1 MSSISPSPEPDSP
14 SRASDKENS
23 SRTLVM
29 RDKGKGV
36 ESAAKRKRT
45 MTNGGGP
52 AYSRRRTATREP
64 GDEDVVLGQ
73 YDPDQSL
80 EEKRRV
86 QKGFRDLLK
95 TLKENGDE
103 FLQAD
108 SEGLHETLRQ
118 ANALSANVK
127 QTTEATIDSK
137 LLVNTVD
144 ASYRKTMRL
153 TAGNTAQGI
162 DVDEAVSKCITF
174 MRIGGGIVDDDAP
187 GLSSTQR
194 QRRRPN
200 RSALAAVDEDDEE
213 NGDEGDPFN
222 WEHLGRFAGGPQTR
236 RPATPG
242 FLLGPLSVE
251 KKIRKVVK
259 RSAPFRPGNL
269 QEVRPEVL
277 KPDDIQK
284 NENGDLAGICGAV
297 LERLVDVLTT
307 AQDSAEA
314 AWNAEDTERTDQIMR
329 KYGLKANGGIDLLR
343 FVVNPRSFGQTVENM
358 FYVSFLIRD
367 AKIRLEYDD
376 DGFATLVP
384 VDKDELEEQQNA
396 GRQAAR
402 QRQQAVFHLDMDIW
416 RDIVEVYSIRESLI
430 EHRKE
435 EKAKGPGARGWYS

>member
-1 MSSISPSPEPDSP
+1 MSTDGSSPEPESP

-23 SRTLVM
+23 SRALVM

-36 ESAAKRKRT
+36 DGASKRKRT
-45 MTNGGGP
+45 MTNGCGP
-52 AYSRRRTATREP
+52 AYSRRRTTTQEP
-64 GDEDVVLGQ
+64 GDDNMTEQ
-73 YDPDQSL
+73 YDPDQSI
-80 EEKRRV
+80 EQRREV

-95 TLKENGDE
+95 NLKENGDE
-103 FLQAD
+103 FLQPD
-108 SEGLHETLRQ
+108 SEGLHDTLRR

-153 TAGNTAQGI
+153 TAGNIAQGM
-162 DVDEAVSKCITF
+162 DVDEFVSKCITY
-174 MRIGGGIVDDDAP
+174 MRIGGGIADDDAP
-187 GLSSTQR
+187 DLSSTQQ

-213 NGDEGDPFN
+213 NGDAGDPFN
-222 WEHLGRFAGGPQTR
+222 WEHLGRFASCTQAR

-277 KPDDIQK
+277 NAEDIQQ
-284 NENGDLAGICGAV
+284 NENGDLAGICKTV
-297 LERLVDVLTT
+297 LERLIYVEQT
-307 AQDSAEA
+307 AQEEAQNAFDANEDEMMAE
-314 AWNAEDTERTDQIMR
+314 IMHR
-329 KYGLKANGGIDLLR
+329 NGLRANGGIDLLR
-343 FVVNPRSFGQTVENM
+343 FVVNPKSFGQTVENM

-367 AKIRLEYDD
+367 AKIKLEYDD

-384 VDKDELEEQQNA
+384 IDTEEVEQNA
-396 GRQAAR
+396 GRQTAR
-402 QRQQAVFHLDMDIW
+402 QRQQAVFHLDMDVW
-416 RDIVEVYSIRESLI
+416 RDIVEVYNIREPLI
-430 EHRKE
+430 EHRRE
-435 EKAKGPGARGWYS
+435 EKVKGPGARGWYS

>member
-1 MSSISPSPEPDSP
+1 MSTDGSSPEPESP

-36 ESAAKRKRT
+36 EGASKRKRT

-52 AYSRRRTATREP
+52 AYSRRRTATQEP
-64 GDEDVVLGQ
+64 GDNNMTEQ
-73 YDPDQSL
+73 YDPDQSI
-80 EEKRRV
+80 EQRREV

-95 TLKENGDE
+95 NLKENGDE
-103 FLQAD
+103 FLQPD
-108 SEGLHETLRQ
+108 SEGLHDTLRR

-153 TAGNTAQGI
+153 TAGNIAQGM
-162 DVDEAVSKCITF
+162 DVDEFVSKCITY
-174 MRIGGGIVDDDAP
+174 MRIGGGIADDDAP
-187 GLSSTQR
+187 DLSSTQQ

-213 NGDEGDPFN
+213 NDDAGDPFN
-222 WEHLGRFAGGPQTR
+222 WEHLGRFASCTQAR

-259 RSAPFRPGNL
+259 RSAPFRPENL

-277 KPDDIQK
+277 NAEDIQQ
-284 NENGDLAGICGAV
+284 NEDGDLAGICKTV
-297 LERLVDVLTT
+297 LERLVDVEQT
-307 AQDSAEA
+307 AQEEA
-314 AWNAEDTERTDQIMR
+314 QNAFDANDDEMTAQIMHR
-329 KYGLKANGGIDLLR
+329 YGLRTNGGIDLLR
-343 FVVNPRSFGQTVENM
+343 FVVNPKSFGQTVENM

-367 AKIRLEYDD
+367 AKIKLEYDD
-376 DGFATLVP
+376 GGFATLVP
-384 VDKDELEEQQNA
+384 IDTEEVEQNA
-396 GRQAAR
+396 GRQTAR
-402 QRQQAVFHLDMDIW
+402 QRQQAVFHLDMDVW
-416 RDIVEVYSIRESLI
+416 RDIVEVYNIREPLI
-430 EHRKE
+430 EHRRE
-435 EKAKGPGARGWYS
+435 EKVKGPGARGWYS

>member
-1 MSSISPSPEPDSP
+1 MSTDGSSTEPDSP

-29 RDKGKGV
+29 RDKGKAA
-36 ESAAKRKRT
+36 EAAAKRKRAT
-45 MTNGGGP
+45 TNGSGP
-52 AYSRRRTATREP
+52 AYSRRRTATQEP
-64 GDEDVVLGQ
+64 GDEDSIEGL
-73 YDPDQSL
+73 YDPDQPM
-80 EEKRRV
+80 EQKRKI
-86 QKGFRDLLK
+86 QKELRDLLK
-95 TLKENGDE
+95 NLKENGDE

-108 SEGLHETLRQ
+108 SEGLHETLRR

-162 DVDEAVSKCITF
+162 DVDEFVSKCITF
-174 MRIGGGIVDDDAP
+174 MRIGGGIADDDTP
-187 GLSSTQR
+187 DLSSTQR

-200 RSALAAVDEDDEE
+200 RSALAAVDEDDED
-213 NGDEGDPFN
+213 NDDAGDPFN
-222 WEHLGRFAGGPQTR
+222 WEHLGRFGGCTQAR

-277 KPDDIQK
+277 NPDDIQK
-284 NENGDLAGICGAV
+284 NENGDLAGICKAV
-297 LERLVDVLTT
+297 LERLVEVQTT
-307 AQDSAEA
+307 AQDSAHA
-314 AWNAEDTERTDQIMR
+314 AFDANDDEKVDKIMGR
-329 KYGLKANGGIDLLR
+329 YGLKSNGGIDLLR
-343 FVVNPRSFGQTVENM
+343 FVVNPKSFGQTVENM

-367 AKIRLEYDD
+367 AKIQLEYDD
-376 DGFATLVP
+376 NGFATLLP
-384 VDKDELEEQQNA
+384 LDKDEIEQQNA
-396 GRQAAR
+396 GRQASR
-402 QRQQAVFHLDMDIW
+402 QRQQAVFHLDMDVW
-416 RDIVEVYSIRESLI
+416 QDIVEVYRIREPLI
-430 EHRKE
+430 PHRKE
-435 EKAKGPGARGWYS
+435 EKVKGPGARGWYS

>member
-1 MSSISPSPEPDSP
+1 MSTASESPEPDSP

-29 RDKGKGV
+29 RDKGKAV
-36 ESAAKRKRT
+36 EGAAKRKRT

-52 AYSRRRTATREP
+52 AYSRRRTATQEP
-64 GDEDVVLGQ
+64 GDGENVSEQ
-73 YDPDQSL
+73 YDPDQSI
-80 EEKRRV
+80 EEKRKV

-95 TLKENGDE
+95 TLKENGE
-103 FLQAD
+103 EYLQAD
-108 SEGLHETLRQ
+108 SEGLHETLRR

-153 TAGNTAQGI
+153 TAGNVAQGI
-162 DVDEAVSKCITF
+162 DVDEVVSKCITF

-200 RSALAAVDEDDEE
+200 RNALAAVDEDEEE
-213 NGDEGDPFN
+213 NGDEGDPLN
-222 WEHLGRFAGGPQTR
+222 WEHLGRFAGCSHAR

-277 KPDDIQK
+277 NPDEIQK
-284 NENGDLAGICGAV
+284 NENGDLAGICRAV
-297 LERLVDVLTT
+297 LERLVNVQSIAQESAGAAFEAGDDVK
-307 AQDSAEA
+307 
-314 AWNAEDTERTDQIMR
+314 TDQIMR
-329 KYGLKANGGIDLLR
+329 RYGLRGNGGIDLLR
-343 FVVNPRSFGQTVENM
+343 FVVNPKSFGQTVENM

-367 AKIRLEYDD
+367 AKIRLEIDE
-376 DGFATLVP
+376 DGFYTLVP
-384 VDKDELEEQQNA
+384 IDREELEQQNA
-396 GRQAAR
+396 GRQTSR
-402 QRQQAVFHLDMDIW
+402 QRQQAVFHLDVNQW
-416 RDIVEVYSIRESLI
+416 REIVEVFGIRESLI

-435 EKAKGPGARGWYS
+435 EKVKGPGARGWYS